1 MQPESISHGAVK
13 SEAQHRRDICAVGRW
28 IHDRGYVASTDG
40 NLSVRL
46 GPDRILLTP
55 TSMSKSMMNPE
66 DLVIVDC
73 DGKRV
78 SGPRKPSTELGM
90 HILIYRLRP
99 DINAVC
105 HAHPPTAT
113 GYAAAGL
120 PLDKPILCELVI
132 GLGSIPVARYGTPG
146 TSELGASIEPYVQDH
161 DAILMANH
169 GVVTYGPDLLTA
181 YLRMETTEHFA
192 QVSLVTEQLGKKV
205 LLSGAD
211 VEKLV
216 AARARYHAG
225 AQPDSTDAVAA
236 APIMDNTETGSV
248 TLSRRELESLIDEAV
263 RRDRSIRKN
272 AAGD

>member
-28 IHDRGYVASTDG
+28 IHDREYVASTDG
-40 NLSVRL
+40 NISVRL

-55 TSMSKSMMNPE
+55 TSMSKAMMNPE
-66 DLVIVDC
+66 DLVIVDF

-78 SGPRKPSTELGM
+78 SGHRKPSTELGM

-192 QVSLVTEQLGKKV
+192 QVSLVTERLGKSL

-216 AARARYHAG
+216 AARARYCAG
-225 AQPDSTDAVAA
+225 AQPDAPEMGEVA
-236 APIMDNTETGSV
+236 PVMDNTETASV
-248 TLSRRELESLIDEAV
+248 TLTRRELESLIDEAV

>member
-1 MQPESISHGAVK
+1 MQPESIAHGAVK

-28 IHDRGYVASTDG
+28 IHERGYVASTDG
-40 NLSVRL
+40 NISVRL

-55 TSMSKSMMNPE
+55 TSMSKAMMNPE
-66 DLVIVDC
+66 DLVIIDF

-78 SGPRKPSTELGM
+78 SGLRKPSTELGM

-113 GYAAAGL
+113 GYAAAGI

-181 YLRMETTEHFA
+181 FLRMETTEHFA
-192 QVSLVTEQLGKKV
+192 QVSLVTERLGKKV

-216 AARARYHAG
+216 AARARYGAG
-225 AQPDSTDAVAA
+225 AQPDLPAARQDAPHCGQHGDGKGHTVPAG
-236 APIMDNTETGSV
+236 TG
-248 TLSRRELESLIDEAV
+248 IA
-263 RRDRSIRKN
+263 DR
-272 AAGD
+272 